1 MNYEIFNLKQIKNK
15 LIYYKRN
22 MNANINVKSMTKRSF
37 SAPRSL
43 DQNVF
48 EYIRFFFNKLTY
60 TNKNT
65 QKTYQNM

>member
-48 EYIRFFFNKLTY
+48 EYIRFFF
-60 TNKNT
+60 
-65 QKTYQNM
+65 